1 MFDLFYIKEDIRRKE
16 FQKSIKFGK
25 RLNSKKIRRN
35 MLERYAF
42 QSLNNYFTIIKINES
57 NRKTIIAKH
66 FIVNLGMKYLKKSM

>member
-1 MFDLFYIKEDIRRKE
+1 
-16 FQKSIKFGK
+16 
-25 RLNSKKIRRN
+25 